1 MTEISSCL
9 RQGSLLQDQVEL
21 GDDDSYNHAFAILR
35 HRGQLLFAAHYSIIP
50 DLFLH
55 YLQIIC
61 PFVHITAPAT
71 PLIRARG
78 TFSLG
83 LQGFQTDVH
92 TIFPL
97 MSICT
102 ATSVTTITAGTIDKV
117 LKLHIN
123 IKQLFYSNIEQSIKA
138 FSLAKQVKS
147 PFATRELWKIQSNV
161 TRVLVFF
168 MCVFR

>member
-61 PFVHITAPAT
+61 PFVRQISPIIIIF
-71 PLIRARG
+71 P
-78 TFSLG
+78 
-83 LQGFQTDVH
+83 
-92 TIFPL
+92 TIF
-97 MSICT
+97 
-102 ATSVTTITAGTIDKV
+102 
-117 LKLHIN
+117 
-123 IKQLFYSNIEQSIKA
+123 LF
-138 FSLAKQVKS
+138 
-147 PFATRELWKIQSNV
+147 
-161 TRVLVFF
+161 
-168 MCVFR
+168 

>member
-78 TFSLG
+78 TFSSRR
-83 LQGFQTDVH
+83 
-92 TIFPL
+92 P
-97 MSICT
+97 
-102 ATSVTTITAGTIDKV
+102 
-117 LKLHIN
+117 N
-123 IKQLFYSNIEQSIKA
+123 
-138 FSLAKQVKS
+138 
-147 PFATRELWKIQSNV
+147 
-161 TRVLVFF
+161 
-168 MCVFR
+168 